1 MKVGSF
7 KSLKMHDVVD
17 VSTGRYIG
25 KVTDVK
31 IDVEEGVIDGLI
43 VAGNGLFVQKT
54 IISYEAVELI
64 GVDVVLVNL
73 GLVGT
78 EEERV

>member
-1 MKVGSF
+1 MSIGNF
-7 KSLKMHDVVD
+7 KALKMHDVVD
-17 VSTGRYIG
+17 VSTGRYLG
-25 KVTDVK
+25 KVTDVS

-43 VAGNGLFVQKT
+43 VAGSGLFVQKT
-54 IISYEAVELI
+54 MISYEAVVLV

-78 EEERV
+78 GEERV